1 MVNNTDGVL
10 DLVGHLHSILDG
22 LLEVQIDD
30 VIAIVGDGDLIAVVD
45 VGGGAAHSED
55 GLAALARG
63 EGGDGAHGVLVAEG
77 GDLHGDGEAGAKAV
91 GQLRLVNNNNELVGA
106 DLDHLLAEEGAAAAL
121 DKVEVGVDL
130 VGTVDGDVE
139 LGMGVEGDEGD
150 VEALGL
156 LLGPDGGGDADDVL
170 ELARLEQFA
179 DPLNGEVGSTAS
191 TQADD
196 HAGLDIIVDGLVAH
210 HLLELVL
217 GKLFGHVES
226 CGGGGGV
233 VASDGGTDGGG
244 EGRSGRG
251 EGSKAGGRGDAHLG
265 GIWWMGNGED

>member
-1 MVNNTDGVL
+1 MLSSTSQKKLTNDNK
-10 DLVGHLHSILDG
+10 
-22 LLEVQIDD
+22 
-30 VIAIVGDGDLIAVVD
+30 LI
-45 VGGGAAHSED
+45 
-55 GLAALARG
+55 
-63 EGGDGAHGVLVAEG
+63 
-77 GDLHGDGEAGAKAV
+77 
-91 GQLRLVNNNNELVGA
+91 GA
-106 DLDHLLAEEGAAAAL
+106 DLDHLLAEEGATAAL
-121 DKVEVGVDL
+121 DKVEVGIDL

-179 DPLNGEVGSTAS
+179 DPLDSEVGGAARAQS
-191 TQADD
+191 DD
-196 HAGLDIIVDGLVAH
+196 HARLDVIVDGLVAH

-226 CGGGGGV
+226 GRGGGV
-233 VASDGGTDGGG
+233 VASGRGADGGG

-251 EGSKAGGRGDAHLG
+251 EGGKTGGRGDAHLG
-265 GIWWMGNGED
+265 GSFGGHGTSKNAGNDGMACGHHVRCP